1 MIRRAPREPGIRAKC
16 AVVNQF
22 LVRANAAGVR
32 DPRLRH
38 AMVSKLG
45 SGTAIEPLEYH
56 KVNPKGGYVTLG
68 ETQSRYAIIHNVRT
82 GEAQAR
88 RVRTSVLLP
97 KAVIEDIYRVASAQR
112 MGARAQLKPRSAEL
126 LRHEGTHERRMVAG
140 VAGIDKQRLFAAWD
154 RNPMQLQR
162 DLGIVVGRE
171 RAKALMRS
179 HPAGQVME
187 FLDTVHEERMAD
199 EAAITGRARDMLEKM
214 GVKAINNP
222 RQYLKAIEAAERG
235 VMDGRPLEYRRAIM
249 ADIKMMRARMA
260 GVKFKEAKGAGPV
273 EDLAGR
279 IERFSR
285 EVTGGFGGV
294 GQYGMTELARV
305 GGPVKVMRRAA

>member
-22 LVRANAAGVR
+22 LVRANAAAVR
-32 DPRLRH
+32 DPKLRH
-38 AMVSKLG
+38 AVVSKLG
-45 SGTAIEPLEYH
+45 SGTAVEPLEYH

-68 ETQSRYAIIHNVRT
+68 ETQSKYMIIHNVRT
-82 GEAQAR
+82 GEAQAH

-112 MGARAQLKPRSAEL
+112 RGAGAQLKPKSAEL
-126 LRHEGTHERRMVAG
+126 LRHEGMHERRMITGIAG
-140 VAGIDKQRLFAAWD
+140 AEKRKLVAAWD
-154 RNPMQLQR
+154 RDPMQLRR
-162 DLGIVVGRE
+162 DLGVVVGAE
-171 RAKALMRS
+171 RAKTLMSS

-199 EAAITGRARDMLEKM
+199 EAAITGRASDMLKGM
-214 GVKAINNP
+214 GAKALSNP
-222 RQYLKAIEAAERG
+222 GQYMKAIEAAERE
-235 VMDGRPLEYRRAIM
+235 VMAGRPLEYQRAVM
-249 ADIKMMRARMA
+249 ADIRMMKARMA
-260 GVKFKEAKGAGPV
+260 GVKFKEARGGGPV
-273 EDLAGR
+273 EELASR
-279 IERFSR
+279 IERLSR

-294 GQYGMTELARV
+294 GQYGMTDLIRR